1 MQERAAVVIVAAGSS
16 RRMAGRDKL
25 WTPLAG
31 RLTLARTVDAFEG
44 CPLIKAIV
52 LVVHPAREAEACE
65 LLAEEGWRKV
75 VAVVAGGPRR
85 QDSVR
90 LGLEALARRLPETQW
105 VLVHDGARP
114 FVSSSLIEAGLQ
126 TARLHQAAVAAV
138 PVKDTLKVV
147 EGGYV
152 CETPERAHLWVV
164 QTPQVF
170 AFPLLWEAHHARCLQ
185 TMGEE
190 EVSDDA
196 TLVERLGYRV
206 VIFPGSYTNMK
217 ITTQEDF
224 LLAEYLVHQETWP
237 R

>member
-31 RLTLARTVDAFEG
+31 RLTLARTVEAFES
-44 CPLIKAIV
+44 CSLIQAIV
-52 LVVHPAREAEACE
+52 LVVHPAREADAWE

-75 VAVVAGGPRR
+75 IAVVAGGPRR

-90 LGLEALARRLPETQW
+90 LGLEALARRLPDIQW

-114 FVSSSLIEAGLQ
+114 FVSSALIEAGLQ
-126 TARLHQAAVAAV
+126 AVRLHQAAVAAV

-147 EGGYV
+147 KGGYV
-152 CETPERAHLWVV
+152 CETPERARLWVV

-170 AFPLLWEAHHARCLQ
+170 AFSLLWEAYHALSAQ
-185 TMGEE
+185 VMEE
-190 EVSDDA
+190 EVGDDA
-196 TLVERLGYRV
+196 ALVERLGYRV
-206 VIFPGSYTNMK
+206 AIFPGSYTNMK

-224 LLAEYLVHQETWP
+224 LLAEYLAQQEAGL

>member
-31 RLTLARTVDAFEG
+31 RLTLARTVDVFEA
-44 CPLIKAIV
+44 CPLIQAIV
-52 LVVHPAREAEACE
+52 LVVHPTREADSWE

-75 VAVVAGGPRR
+75 IAVVAGGPRR

-90 LGLEALARRLPETQW
+90 VGLEALARHLPDTQW

-126 TARLHQAAVAAV
+126 AARLHQAAVAAV

-147 EGGYV
+147 EGRYV
-152 CETPERAHLWVV
+152 CETPERARLWVV

-170 AFPLLWEAHHARCLQ
+170 AFSLLWEAHHARSAQ
-185 TMGEE
+185 AGEE

-196 TLVERLGYRV
+196 ALVESLGYRV
-206 VIFPGSYTNMK
+206 AIFPGSYTNMK

-224 LLAEYLVHQETWP
+224 LLAEYLVQQETGL